1 MDVLESS
8 CDLQQ
13 QIFQL
18 QLRQVTEPPVVL
30 CDDIRQRAAIAVL
43 VLDEHVVVLCPGR
56 VITHHV
62 GMLAQH
68 SVSIHLPQGVLSVE
82 EGGTDRFN

>member
-13 QIFQL
+13 QVFEL
-18 QLRQVTEPPVVL
+18 QLRQVTEASVVL
-30 CDDIRQRAAIAVL
+30 CDDVRQCAAVAVL
-43 VLDEHVVVLCPGR
+43 ILDEHVVVLSPGR
-56 VITHHV
+56 VVSHHV

-68 SVSIHLPQGVLSVE
+68 GVGVHLPQGVLSVE
-82 EGGTDRFN
+82 EGNRRF